1 MFYIK
6 SIFKLST
13 FLIIAIAILSV
24 INSKVTEN
32 ITNNKQEYEL
42 NNLSKSL
49 DIQTSAKKLRLDK
62 RLLSTNQ
69 STDLGFDVQKD
80 IIFVSSNN
88 QIIAL
93 LIPSKT
99 NHAYNDKINMTFLMS
114 VEGKILDIKISDHAE
129 TTAIV
134 KGVIEKNSE
143 WMSAFFGLDIT
154 DIDSSEWSE
163 FFTSKRFDALTG
175 ATITSKAIKKR
186 IYETIKF
193 YKGNKEKLLT
203 LKHHGK

>member
-6 SIFKLST
+6 SIFKLAT

-49 DIQTSAKKLRLDK
+49 NIQTSAKKLRLDK
-62 RLLSTNQ
+62 RLLSTDQ
-69 STDLGFDVQKD
+69 STDLGFDIQKD
-80 IIFVSSNN
+80 IIFVSSDK

-99 NHAYNDKINMTFLMS
+99 SHAYNDKINMTFLMS

-129 TTAIV
+129 TTGIV
-134 KGVIEKNSE
+134 KDVIEKNSE

-163 FFTSKRFDALTG
+163 FFTSKRFDAHTG

-203 LKHHGK
+203 LEHHGK

>member
-6 SIFKLST
+6 STFKLAT

-24 INSKVTEN
+24 INSKLTEN
-32 ITNNKQEYEL
+32 IANNKEEYEL
-42 NNLSKSL
+42 SNLSKSL
-49 DIQTSAKKLRLDK
+49 NIKKSAKKLRLDK
-62 RLLSTNQ
+62 RLLSTDQ
-69 STDLGFDVQKD
+69 STDLGFDIQKD

-88 QIIAL
+88 EIIAL

-114 VEGKILDIKISDHAE
+114 VEGEILDIKISDHAE
-129 TTAIV
+129 TTGIV
-134 KGVIEKNSE
+134 EGVIEKNSE

-154 DIDSSEWSE
+154 DIDSSEWPE

-203 LKHHGK
+203 LEHHGK

>member
-6 SIFKLST
+6 STFKLAT

-24 INSKVTEN
+24 INSKLTEN
-32 ITNNKQEYEL
+32 IANNKEEYEL
-42 NNLSKSL
+42 SNLSKSL
-49 DIQTSAKKLRLDK
+49 NIKKSAKKLRLDK
-62 RLLSTNQ
+62 RLLSTDQ
-69 STDLGFDVQKD
+69 STDLGFDIQKD

-88 QIIAL
+88 EIIAL

-99 NHAYNDKINMTFLMS
+99 NHAYNDKINMTFLIS
-114 VEGKILDIKISDHAE
+114 VEGKILDIKINDHAE
-129 TTAIV
+129 TTGIV

-143 WMSAFFGLDIT
+143 WMSAYFGLDIT

-193 YKGNKEKLLT
+193 YKANKEKLLT
-203 LKHHGK
+203 LEHHGK

>member
-6 SIFKLST
+6 SIFKLAT

-49 DIQTSAKKLRLDK
+49 NIQTSAKKLRLDK
-62 RLLSTNQ
+62 RLLSTDQ
-69 STDLGFDVQKD
+69 STDLGFDIQKD
-80 IIFVSSNN
+80 IIFVSSDK

-99 NHAYNDKINMTFLMS
+99 SHAYNDKINMTFLIS
-114 VEGKILDIKISDHAE
+114 VEGKILDIKINDHAE
-129 TTAIV
+129 TTGIV
-134 KGVIEKNSE
+134 KGVVEKNSE
-143 WMSAFFGLDIT
+143 WMSAYFGLDIT

-193 YKGNKEKLLT
+193 YKANKEKLLT
-203 LKHHGK
+203 SEHHGK

>member
-6 SIFKLST
+6 SIFKLAT

-49 DIQTSAKKLRLDK
+49 NIQTSAKKLRLDK
-62 RLLSTNQ
+62 RLLSTDQ
-69 STDLGFDVQKD
+69 STDLGFDIQKD

-88 QIIAL
+88 EIIAL

-99 NHAYNDKINMTFLMS
+99 NQAYNDKINMTFLMS

-129 TTAIV
+129 L
-134 KGVIEKNSE
+134 KR
-143 WMSAFFGLDIT
+143 
-154 DIDSSEWSE
+154 DSQPS
-163 FFTSKRFDALTG
+163 
-175 ATITSKAIKKR
+175 
-186 IYETIKF
+186 
-193 YKGNKEKLLT
+193 
-203 LKHHGK
+203 

>member
-6 SIFKLST
+6 STFKLAT

-49 DIQTSAKKLRLDK
+49 NIQTSAKKLRLDK
-62 RLLSTNQ
+62 RLLSTDQ
-69 STDLGFDVQKD
+69 STDLGFDIQKD
-80 IIFVSSNN
+80 IIFVSSDK

-99 NHAYNDKINMTFLMS
+99 NHAYNDKINMTFLIS
-114 VEGKILDIKISDHAE
+114 VEGKILDIKINDHAE
-129 TTAIV
+129 TTGIV
-134 KGVIEKNSE
+134 KDVIEKNSE
-143 WMSAFFGLDIT
+143 WMSAYFGLDIT
-154 DIDSSEWSE
+154 DIDSSEWPE

-193 YKGNKEKLLT
+193 YKANKEKLLT
-203 LKHHGK
+203 LEHHGK